1 MTSLSPPKDKIW
13 WNEPIEKAELI
24 WITIVFLWGL
34 VMSFMMPFWHV
45 VGDQNM
51 STLTYKTT
59 PEKFMQQ
66 TQAFVDEYTVRMD
79 DGPRQ
84 YPVVKPP
91 PGGDVYLVARLWD
104 YWPVVELKK
113 GESYRFHLSSLDW
126 QHGFSLQPAN
136 INIQIVPKYEHVV
149 TFTPDQS
156 GDYSVL
162 CNEYCGIGHHMMIG
176 KIIVVE

>member
-45 VGDQNM
+45 VGSQNI
-51 STLTYKTT
+51 STETYKTT

-176 KIIVVE
+176 KIIVI

>member
-45 VGDQNM
+45 VGSQNI
-51 STLTYKTT
+51 STETYKTT

-66 TQAFVDEYTVRMD
+66 TQAFVDEYTVRKD

>member
-45 VGDQNM
+45 VGDQNI
-51 STLTYKTT
+51 STETYKTT

-162 CNEYCGIGHHMMIG
+162 CNEYCGIGHHMMLG

>member
-45 VGDQNM
+45 VGSQNI
-51 STLTYKTT
+51 STETYKTT

-162 CNEYCGIGHHMMIG
+162 CNEYCGIGHHMMLG

>member
-45 VGDQNM
+45 VGDQNI
-51 STLTYKTT
+51 STETYKTT

>member
-59 PEKFMQQ
+59 PEKFMQK

-162 CNEYCGIGHHMMIG
+162 CNEYCGIGHHMMLG

>member
-1 MTSLSPPKDKIW
+1 
-13 WNEPIEKAELI
+13 
-24 WITIVFLWGL
+24 
-34 VMSFMMPFWHV
+34 MSFMMPFWHV
-45 VGDQNM
+45 VGSQNI
-51 STLTYKTT
+51 STETYKTT

-162 CNEYCGIGHHMMIG
+162 CNEYCGIGHHMMLG

>member
-45 VGDQNM
+45 VGSQNI
-51 STLTYKTT
+51 STETYKTT

>member
-59 PEKFMQQ
+59 PEKFMQK

-176 KIIVVE
+176 KIIVI